1 MIGRLLFLF
10 RISYYAD
17 TDITIY
23 SMSLVLIL
31 FAVILTVG
39 ENLL

>member
-1 MIGRLLFLF
+1 MIEHLLFLF

-17 TDITIY
+17 ADITIY
-23 SMSLVLIL
+23 SVSLVLIL

>member
-17 TDITIY
+17 FTIY
-23 SMSLVLIL
+23 SVSLVLIL

>member
-17 TDITIY
+17 ADFTIY
-23 SMSLVLIL
+23 SVSLVLIL

>member
-17 TDITIY
+17 ADIIIY
-23 SMSLVLIL
+23 SVSLVLIL

>member
-10 RISYYAD
+10 RFSYYA
-17 TDITIY
+17 DITIY
-23 SMSLVLIL
+23 SVSLVLIL

>member
-10 RISYYAD
+10 RISYYAYA
-17 TDITIY
+17 DITIY
-23 SMSLVLIL
+23 SVSLVLIL